1 MDPLA
6 QGAGGPRQPWLE
18 RRKTQLTGLSTSK
31 QVKSISFS
39 RERVGVGWVGVSFPN
54 RLSVPKKDSVCLTL
68 APEFSPAFW
77 PESHPA
83 PL

>member
-6 QGAGGPRQPWLE
+6 QGAGGSRQPWLE

-39 RERVGVGWVGVSFPN
+39 REGVGVGRCVLSQ
-54 RLSVPKKDSVCLTL
+54 LSVPKKDSVCLTL

-77 PESHPA
+77 PELHPA
-83 PL
+83 PP

>member
-18 RRKTQLTGLSTSK
+18 RRKTQVTELSTSK

-39 RERVGVGWVGVSFPN
+39 RKGVGVGVGRCV
-54 RLSVPKKDSVCLTL
+54 LSQQTKCSQDSVCLTL
-68 APEFSPAFW
+68 APEVSPAFW

-83 PL
+83 PP

>member
-18 RRKTQLTGLSTSK
+18 RRKTQVTGLSTSK

-39 RERVGVGWVGVSFPN
+39 QDGVGVGVGVGRCVLSQQTKCSQE
-54 RLSVPKKDSVCLTL
+54 RLGLSDP
-68 APEFSPAFW
+68 
-77 PESHPA
+77 HP
-83 PL
+83 